1 MRIVLAFYLLL
12 LSHPTWAQNQGTI
25 GQDINDIINDPSV
38 SLRCKEMIK
47 ERNDKVA
54 TKQKLKSLFKRNEK
68 LVNKVPKNKKTTRV
82 RLDLSLNQIK
92 NEIYLINMQIAEREE
107 NIVRQGCPGI
117 RL

>member
-1 MRIVLAFYLLL
+1 MKLLFGILLL
-12 LSHPTWAQNQGTI
+12 ASNVTLAQNPANI

-38 SLRCKEMIK
+38 SLLCKEMIK
-47 ERNDKVA
+47 ERNDKVV

-68 LVNKVPKNKKTTRV
+68 LVTKVPKNKKSTRV

-92 NEIYLINMQIAEREE
+92 NEIYLINMQISQMEE
-107 NIVRQGCPGI
+107 NIVRQGCPVI

>member
-1 MRIVLAFYLLL
+1 MRFVLFFYLIFTTVT
-12 LSHPTWAQNQGTI
+12 TWAQNQGTI

-47 ERNDKVA
+47 ERNEKVA

-68 LVNKVPKNKKTTRV
+68 LLNKVPKNKKSTRI

-92 NEIYLINMQIAEREE
+92 NEIYLINMQISEKEE